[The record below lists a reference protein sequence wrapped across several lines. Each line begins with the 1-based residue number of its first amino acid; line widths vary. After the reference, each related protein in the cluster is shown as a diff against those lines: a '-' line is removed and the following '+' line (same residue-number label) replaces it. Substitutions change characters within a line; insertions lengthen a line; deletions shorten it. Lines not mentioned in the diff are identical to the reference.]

1 MNRAL
6 PNPSPLFRHWSLD
19 PNVCFLNHGSFGA
32 CPLAV
37 LEAQSKWRRQ
47 MEAEPV
53 RFFVEE
59 LTPAID
65 AVRERVAGFVCCDPG
80 DLVFVPNA
88 TTAVAAALT
97 SFRIE
102 PGDEI
107 LVNTH
112 EYPACLNNADAVAQR
127 KGATVVRAELPF
139 PITSAQEAFDAIL
152 SCVTD
157 RTRVCLLSHITSASA
172 LVLPIER
179 LVPELESRGI
189 DVIVDGAHAIGNVP
203 IDLDALGAACYT
215 SNCHKWLCAPKG
227 AAFLHVR
234 RDRQEGFR
242 PLILSN
248 DAVDGRK
255 DRSQFQV
262 DFDYIGTNDYTAW
275 LSIPATMDVM
285 AGMAGMGGMGGMVEG
300 GWDAIRAHN
309 RGLALAGRT
318 LLCERLEVEPPAP
331 EEMLCSIA
339 TVILPPHEAG
349 LNKRLAARPTRHHDA
364 LQDALMDRHGIE
376 VPIWPGL
383 GTDRFVR
390 VSAQLY
396 NSIEQYAYLAD
407 ALAEELARERVF

>member
-1 MNRAL
+1 MNHAL
-6 PNPSPLFRHWSLD
+6 PEPSPLFRHWSLSPD
-19 PNVCFLNHGSFGA
+19 VCFLNHGSFGA
-32 CPLAV
+32 CPTAV
-37 LEAQSKWRRQ
+37 LDAQSRLRSQ
-47 MEAEPV
+47 MEREPV

-59 LTPAID
+59 LTPALD
-65 AVRERVAGFVCCDPG
+65 AVRERIAAFVHCDPS

-88 TTAVAAALT
+88 TTGVATALMNL
-97 SFRIE
+97 RIE

-112 EYPACLNNADAVAQR
+112 EYPACMNNAGAVAR
-127 KGATVVRAELPF
+127 RRGASVVRAGLPF
-139 PITSAQEAFDAIL
+139 PITSAQEAMDAIL

-157 RTRVCLLSHITSASA
+157 RTRVCLLSHITSPTA

-179 LVPELESRGI
+179 LVPQLRSRGV
-189 DVIVDGAHAIGNVP
+189 DVVVDGAHAIGNVP
-203 IDLDALGAACYT
+203 IDLDALGADCYT

-242 PLILSN
+242 PTILSN
-248 DAVDGRK
+248 DAVQGK
-255 DRSQFQV
+255 PGRSQFQV
-262 DFDYIGTNDYTAW
+262 DFDYVGTNDYTAC
-275 LSIPATMDVM
+275 LTIPATMDVM
-285 AGMAGMGGMGGMVEG
+285 AGMVGG

-309 RGLALAGRT
+309 HDLARSGRD
-318 LLCERLEVEPPAP
+318 LLCERLGVEPPSP
-331 EEMLCSIA
+331 QEMSCSIA
-339 TVILPPHEAG
+339 TVILPRHDAG
-349 LNKRLAARPTRHHDA
+349 LHERLAARPTRHHDA

-376 VPIWPGL
+376 VPVWPAL

-407 ALAEELARERVF
+407 ALVEELARERTY